1 MTLARRGRARSVSR
15 DDSFPFMER
24 VREALSAALG
34 DRYRIERVLGR
45 GGMATVYVAEDLR
58 HSRQVAIKVLRPDV
72 AAVIGAERFLRE
84 IAIAA
89 RLTHPHV
96 LPLIDSGQADGSL
109 YYVMP
114 YVRGETLRE
123 RLVREQRFALKDAL
137 RIARELG
144 AGLDYAHREGF
155 VHRDVKPENVLLAD
169 GHAVL
174 ANFQAGGEHVT
185 EVGLAIGT
193 PEYMSP
199 EQAAGDRELDGRCDE
214 YALACVVYEMLA
226 GEPPFSGDSARAIVA
241 KHLSEPPAP
250 LRARRPDAPAAV
262 EQALARALAKPPA
275 DRFASVAEFTAAL
288 EETRPGAAP
297 SLVGRTR
304 SIAVLPFVN
313 ASADPDNEYLSDGIS
328 DELINALTKVDG
340 LRIASRTSAFALK
353 GKPQDIRAIG
363 ALLGVSAV
371 LAGTVRKSGARLR
384 ITAQLA
390 AADDGRTL
398 WSERYDRTL
407 DDVFAIQDEIART
420 IVSTLRT
427 TFLADIADPAPQ
439 RYTHNLEAYSLYLKG
454 RFCWNKRN
462 QQGVLEA
469 ISFFKQAIDHD
480 PDYALAYSGLSD
492 AYALQVDYRS
502 VPVTEG
508 YRLAREY
515 ALKAL
520 ALDETLPEAHTSL
533 AWVLHV
539 YDWDWPGAMRE
550 YARALELNPGFATAH
565 HWYSYVLLVNGQ
577 SDQAMTEVLTALELD
592 PSSLS
597 TRRGVGWISYYTRRY
612 DQALYHLRRAVAMDP
627 TSEDSY
633 RVMGLVLAQQGAY
646 AEAERAFREAIT
658 LSPDLSYATA
668 GVAHVLAL
676 SGRRREAEVIVAELE
691 ARARERY
698 VTPVALCIAH
708 LGLKNVDQVFHWL
721 DRAYED
727 RRGWLT
733 YMKVDPIFDAV
744 RNEPRYA
751 AFLKRM
757 NL

>member
-1 MTLARRGRARSVSR
+1 
-15 DDSFPFMER
+15 MER

-58 HSRQVAIKVLRPDV
+58 HSRQVAIKVLRPEV
-72 AAVIGAERFLRE
+72 AAAIGAERFLRE
-84 IAIAA
+84 IAIVA

-96 LPLIDSGQADGSL
+96 LPLIDSGQAAGSL

-114 YVRGETLRE
+114 YVRGESLRE
-123 RLVREQRFALKDAL
+123 RLVRESRLPLKDAL
-137 RIARELG
+137 RIAREVG

-169 GHAVL
+169 GHAVI
-174 ANFQAGGEHVT
+174 ADFGIARAICQAGGEHVT

-199 EQAAGDRELDGRCDE
+199 EQA
-214 YALACVVYEMLA
+214 
-226 GEPPFSGDSARAIVA
+226 P
-241 KHLSEPPAP
+241 P

-262 EQALARALAKPPA
+262 EQALARALAKAPA
-275 DRFASVAEFTAAL
+275 DRFATVAEFTAAL
-288 EETRPGAAP
+288 EETRRGAAP
-297 SLVGRTR
+297 SLVSRTR

-328 DELINALTKVDG
+328 DELINALAKVDG

-371 LAGTVRKSGARLR
+371 LEGTVRQSGDRLR

-398 WSERYDRTL
+398 WSERYDRAL

-427 TFLADIADPAPQ
+427 TFLADIADPTPQ
-439 RYTHNLEAYSLYLKG
+439 RYTHNLKAYSLYLKG
-454 RFCWNKRN
+454 RYCWNKRT
-462 QQGVLEA
+462 QEGVLEA
-469 ISFFKQAIDHD
+469 IAYFEQAIDHD

-492 AYALQVDYRS
+492 AYARSEEHTS

-533 AWVLHV
+533 AWLLHV

-577 SDQAMTEVLTALELD
+577 ADQAMTEALTALELD

-597 TRRGVGWISYYTRRY
+597 VRRGVGWISYYTRRY
-612 DQALYHLRRAVAMDP
+612 EQALYYLRRAVAMNP
-627 TSEDSY
+627 TSEDTY
-633 RVMGLVLAQQGAY
+633 RVMGLVLMQQGAY
-646 AEAERAFREAIT
+646 AEA
-658 LSPDLSYATA
+658 
-668 GVAHVLAL
+668 
-676 SGRRREAEVIVAELE
+676 
-691 ARARERY
+691 
-698 VTPVALCIAH
+698 
-708 LGLKNVDQVFHWL
+708 
-721 DRAYED
+721 
-727 RRGWLT
+727 
-733 YMKVDPIFDAV
+733 
-744 RNEPRYA
+744 
-751 AFLKRM
+751 
-757 NL
+757 

>member
-1 MTLARRGRARSVSR
+1 MERASL
-15 DDSFPFMER
+15 ER

-34 DRYRIERVLGR
+34 DRYTIDRELGR

-58 HSRQVAIKVLRPDV
+58 HSRQVAIKVLRSDV
-72 AAVIGAERFLRE
+72 AAAIGAERFLRE

-96 LPLIDSGQADGSL
+96 LPLIDSGQAAGSL

-114 YVRGETLRE
+114 YVRGESLRE
-123 RLVREQRFALKDAL
+123 RL
-137 RIARELG
+137 ARELG

-174 ANFQAGGEHVT
+174 ADFGIACAIFQAGGDHVT

-193 PEYMSP
+193 PDYMSP
-199 EQAAGDRELDGRCDE
+199 EQAAGDRELDGSCDE
-214 YALACVVYEMLA
+214 YALACVIYEALA
-226 GEPPFSGDSARAIVA
+226 GAPPFSGTSARAIIA
-241 KHLSEPPAP
+241 RHLSEPPAP
-250 LRARRPDAPAAV
+250 LLAHRPDAPAAV
-262 EQALARALAKPPA
+262 EQALQRALAKAPA
-275 DRFASVAEFTAAL
+275 DRFPTVAEFTAAL
-288 EETRPGAAP
+288 EDTRPAAVP
-297 SLVGRTR
+297 SLVSRTR

-313 ASADPDNEYLSDGIS
+313 ASADPENEYLSDGIS

-371 LAGTVRKSGARLR
+371 LEGTVRKSGDRLR

-398 WSERYDRTL
+398 WSERYDRAL
-407 DDVFAIQDEIART
+407 DDVFVIQDEIART

-427 TFLADIADPAPQ
+427 TFLADIADPTPQ
-439 RYTHNLEAYSLYLKG
+439 RYTHNLQAYSLYLKG
-454 RFCWNKRN
+454 RYCWNKRS
-462 QQGVLEA
+462 QEGVLEA

-520 ALDETLPEAHTSL
+520 ALDESLPEAHTSL

-539 YDWDWPGAMRE
+539 HDWDWPGAMRE
-550 YARALELNPGFATAH
+550 YARALQLNPGFATAH
-565 HWYSYVLLVNGQ
+565 HWYAYVLVVNGQ
-577 SDQAMTEVLTALELD
+577 ADQAMTEALTALELD
-592 PSSLS
+592 SSSLS
-597 TRRGVGWISYYTRRY
+597 VRRGVGWISYYTRRY
-612 DQALYHLRRAVAMDP
+612 EQALYHLRRAVAMNP
-627 TSEDSY
+627 TSEDTY
-633 RVMGLVLAQQGAY
+633 RVMGLVLMQQGAY
-646 AEAERAFREAIT
+646 AEAEHAFREAII

-676 SGRRREAEVIVAELE
+676 SGRRREAEAMVAELE

-708 LGLKNVDQVFHWL
+708 LGLRNVDQVFHWL

-733 YMKVDPIFDAV
+733 YMKVDPIFDPV
-744 RNEPRYA
+744 RNEPRYT

>member
-1 MTLARRGRARSVSR
+1 
-15 DDSFPFMER
+15 MEG
-24 VREALSAALG
+24 VREDLAAALA
-34 DRYRIERVLGR
+34 DRYAIDRVLGR
-45 GGMATVYVAEDLR
+45 GGMATVYVAEDRR
-58 HSRQVAIKVLRPDV
+58 HSRQVAIKVLRSDV
-72 AAVIGAERFLRE
+72 AAAIGAERFLRE
-84 IAIAA
+84 ITIAA

-96 LPLIDSGQADGSL
+96 LPLIDSGQAAGSL

-114 YVRGETLRE
+114 YVRGETLRQ
-123 RLVREQRFALKDAL
+123 RLVREPRLPLKDAL
-137 RIARELG
+137 AIARELG

-169 GHAVL
+169 GHAVI
-174 ANFQAGGEHVT
+174 ADFGIARAICQAGGEHVT

-199 EQAAGDRELDGRCDE
+199 EQAAGDRELDGRCDV
-214 YALACVVYEMLA
+214 YAFACVIYEMLA
-226 GEPPFSGDSARAIVA
+226 GAPPFSGESARAIIG
-241 KHLSEPPAP
+241 KHLSEPPTP

-262 EQALARALAKPPA
+262 EQALARALAKDPA
-275 DRFASVAEFTAAL
+275 DRFASVADLVAAL
-288 EETRPGAAP
+288 EDTRAGAAVP
-297 SLVGRTR
+297 APAGKTR

-313 ASADPDNEYLSDGIS
+313 ASADPENEYLSDGIS

-371 LAGTVRKSGARLR
+371 LEGTVRKSGDRLR
-384 ITAQLA
+384 ITAQLS
-390 AADDGRTL
+390 AADDGRNL

-407 DDVFAIQDEIART
+407 DDVFAVQDEISRT

-427 TFLADIADPAPQ
+427 TFLADIADPTPQ

-454 RFCWNKRN
+454 RYCWNKRS
-462 QQGVLEA
+462 QEGVLESIA
-469 ISFFKQAIDHD
+469 FFKQAIDLD
-480 PDYALAYSGLSD
+480 PGYALAYSGLSD

-508 YRLAREY
+508 YRLARGY

-520 ALDETLPEAHTSL
+520 ELDDTLPEAHTSL

-539 YDWDWPGAMRE
+539 YDWDWSGAMRE

-565 HWYSYVLLVNGQ
+565 HWYSFLLMVTGQ
-577 SDQAMTEVLTALELD
+577 KEQAVMEALTALELD

-597 TRRGVGWISYYTRRY
+597 VRRGVGWLSYYSRRY
-612 DQALYHLRRAVAMDP
+612 EHALYHLRRAIAMNP
-627 TSEDSY
+627 TSEDTY
-633 RVMGLVLAQQGAY
+633 RVLGLVLMQQGAY

-676 SGRRREAEVIVAELE
+676 SGRRREAEALVAELE
-691 ARARERY
+691 ARARARY
-698 VTPVALCIAH
+698 VTPVAFCIAH
-708 LGLKNVDQVFHWL
+708 LGLRNIDQVFHWL
-721 DRAYED
+721 ERAYED

-733 YMKVDPIFDAV
+733 YLRVDPIFDPV
-744 RNEPRYA
+744 KDDPRFA
-751 AFLKRM
+751 EFLRRM